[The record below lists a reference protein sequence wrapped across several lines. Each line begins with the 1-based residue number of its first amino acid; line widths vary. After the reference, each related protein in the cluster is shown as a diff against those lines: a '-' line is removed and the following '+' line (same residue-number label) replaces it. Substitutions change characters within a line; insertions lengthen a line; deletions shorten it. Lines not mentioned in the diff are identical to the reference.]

1 MDTPTGTVIVGTP
14 ELQDAR
20 IDRVLAEVSSL
31 REENRRLTKVVKDL
45 EKNTKT
51 RRTLFKQ
58 AGDPES

>member
-1 MDTPTGTVIVGTP
+1 M
-14 ELQDAR
+14 
-20 IDRVLAEVSSL
+20 DRVLAEVSSL

-58 AGDPES
+58 AGDPECSVSRDHHVKSNSDYNDW